1 MPDDSPILALPLILP
16 SQAQKHVTHNEAVML
31 LDALVH
37 LAVISRALSAPP
49 VTPAEADR
57 YIVAT
62 GASGDWAG
70 QAGRI
75 ALRQDGAWR
84 FLVPNPGFRAWVV
97 AENTAATWT
106 GTAWVSQSEQ
116 PLAVTQLGVSTTA
129 DATNRL
135 AVAAPA
141 TLLTHAGAGHQVKV
155 NKAAAGDTAS
165 LLYQTAFSGRA
176 EMGLAGIDDF
186 TVKVSADG
194 AAWSDAMVADHTSGR
209 VRLPGGARLPNGTAA
224 APGLSFDAS
233 PTTGAYRAAADQ
245 IGLATAG
252 VARVLLGTTSCQID
266 LPLTGTAV
274 VSSATD
280 ATAGRVLKVGAGWQ
294 QLDATLY
301 RPGNILGTVSQTS
314 GVPTGAVIQRGTGAN
329 GEYVRFA
336 DGTQICTH
344 SLAGSTTAAVTW
356 TYPAAFIAVP
366 SVTGTSQATVLS
378 CVMLDAVPTVTAAT
392 LSSRDKADA
401 RRADTMRLLAVG
413 RWV

>member
-1 MPDDSPILALPLILP
+1 MPDDTPILALPLIMP

-37 LAVISRALSAPP
+37 LAVTSRTLATPP
-49 VTPAEADR
+49 ASPAEADR

-62 GASGDWAG
+62 GATGDWAG

-84 FLVPNPGFRAWVV
+84 FVIPNPGFRAWIV

-106 GTAWVSQSEQ
+106 GTAWVSQAEQ
-116 PLAVTQLGVSTTA
+116 ALSVTQIGVSTTP

-135 AVAAPA
+135 AVSSPA
-141 TLLTHAGAGHQVKV
+141 TLLSHAGAGHQVKV
-155 NKAAAGDTAS
+155 NKNAAADTAS
-165 LLYQTAFSGRA
+165 LLYQTGFSGRA
-176 EMGLAGIDDF
+176 EMGLAGSDDF

-194 AAWSDAMVADHTSGR
+194 SAWFDSVVADRTSGR

-224 APGLSFDAS
+224 APSIGFDAS

-252 VARVLLGTTSCQID
+252 VARLLLGTAACQID

-301 RPGNILGTVSQTS
+301 RPGNILGTVSQTA
-314 GVPTGAVIQRGTGAN
+314 GVPTGAIIQRGTGAN
-329 GEYVRFA
+329 GEFVRYA

-344 SLAGSTTAAVTW
+344 TLAGSTTAAVTW
-356 TYPAAFIAVP
+356 TFPAAFIAVP
-366 SVTGTSQATVLS
+366 SVTGTAQAVVLS

-392 LSSRDKADA
+392 LSTRDKADA

-413 RWV
+413 RWF

>member
-1 MPDDSPILALPLILP
+1 MPDDTPILALPLIMP
-16 SQAQKHVTHNEAVML
+16 SQAQKHVTHNEAVLL

-37 LAVISRALSAPP
+37 LAVTSRNLTAPP
-49 VTPAEADR
+49 VSPAEADR
-57 YIVAT
+57 YIVAS
-62 GASGDWAG
+62 GATGDWVG

-75 ALRQDGAWR
+75 AMRQDGAWR
-84 FLVPNPGFRAWVV
+84 FVVPNPGFRAWIV
-97 AENTAATWT
+97 AESAAATWT
-106 GTAWVSQSEQ
+106 GTAWVAQAEQ
-116 PLAVTQLGVSTTA
+116 PLNVTQLGVSTSA

-141 TLLTHAGAGHQVKV
+141 TLLTHTGAGHQVKV
-155 NKAAAGDTAS
+155 NKNAAADTAS
-165 LLYQTAFSGRA
+165 LLYQTGFSGRA
-176 EMGLAGIDDF
+176 EMGLAGNDDF

-194 AAWSDAMVADHTSGR
+194 SAWFDAVVADRTSGR

-224 APGLSFDAS
+224 APSIGFDAS

-252 VARVLLGTTSCQID
+252 VARVLLGTAACQID

-301 RPGNILGTVSQTS
+301 RPGNILGTVSQAV
-314 GVPTGAVIQRGTGAN
+314 GVPTGAIIQRGTGAN
-329 GEYVRFA
+329 GEFVRYA

-344 SLAGSTTAAVTW
+344 ALAGSTTAAVTW

-366 SVTGTSQATVLS
+366 SVTGTAQAVVLS

-392 LSSRDKADA
+392 LSTRDKADA
-401 RRADTMRLLAVG
+401 RRADTMRLMAVG
-413 RWV
+413 RWF